1 MKLILKVF
9 EEYGATVNPDDPV
22 VLRLAIIDTEGLE
35 EYQRNRGID
44 EEIEELGDRLEKG
57 EISEEDYNREKA
69 SLEEGKTSPEYP
81 VLGSGEAPWSRQVE
95 FTPDWLQPN
104 LISRVPDRDVF
115 TLTPDLT
122 AYAVFGYNPEEAE
135 PLPEGAHRVK
145 ATLGGE
151 ESNEVG
157 IAVTKDEEKP
167 SPEELARKAGYLL
180 TVGAL
185 VKGTELIDTLLEQE
199 PMNIEGLILKG
210 DYHAAMGEREVAL
223 NAYQRA
229 LEAYNATGPR
239 EDDPPRVIIAKMNR
253 VSVTPVDQ
261 EQKE

>member
-9 EEYGATVNPDDPV
+9 EGYGATVNPDDPV
-22 VLRLAIIDTEGLE
+22 VLRLTVIDTEGLE

-44 EEIEELGDRLEKG
+44 EEIAELRDRLEKG
-57 EISEEDYNREKA
+57 EITEEEYDREKA
-69 SLEEGKTSPEYP
+69 TLEETKTSPEYP
-81 VLGSGEAPWSRQVE
+81 VLGSEETPWNRQVE
-95 FTPDWLQPN
+95 FTPEWFQPN

-122 AYAVFGYNPEEAE
+122 AYAVFGHNPEEKK

-145 ATLGGE
+145 AKLGEE

-157 IAVTKDEEKP
+157 IAVTKEEEKP
-167 SPEELARKAGYLL
+167 SLEELARKAGHLL
-180 TVGAL
+180 AVGAL
-185 VKGTELIDTLLEQE
+185 AKGTELIDSLLEQK
-199 PMNIEGLILKG
+199 PMSIEGLILKG
-210 DYHAAMGEREVAL
+210 DYHAARGEREAAL

-253 VSVTPVDQ
+253 VSAYPVDQ
-261 EQKE
+261 EQRK